1 MTPDSIRA
9 LLGKALVLLVLAFPL
24 ALCAEPGHDPLI
36 LVSIDGFHP
45 DYLKHGR
52 APTLSRLAREGVHA
66 RWMNPSYPSLT
77 FPNHYTLVTG
87 LRPDRHGIVSNDMY
101 DPQLGRFGLR
111 LREAVADGRWWG
123 GEPLWVGVRKAGG
136 IAATM
141 FWPGSEAQIDGFRPN
156 HWFAFDGSID
166 PARRVDTV
174 LGWLD
179 LPEAERPRLITLYFD
194 QVDHTGH
201 DFGPDAPELI
211 AAVAEVD
218 AALRRLLEGLTAR
231 GLRERVN
238 LVIVSDHG
246 MAEVAPE
253 RVERLDDLI
262 DPSLLEVVSEGP
274 SLLIAPKPGAE
285 QAARAALLG
294 RHGHLQCWDKTGLPE
309 RWHYGRHPRV
319 PAIVCQDDTGWRTML
334 ASTIARWSG
343 QAKPGAHGYD
353 PFDRSMRALFV
364 AQGPAF
370 ARGARLK
377 PFDNVHVYPLLV
389 HLLGIPPAPN
399 DGDPTV
405 LAGALRAPDH

>member
-1 MTPDSIRA
+1 MTANPIRA
-9 LLGKALVLLVLAFPL
+9 LLRRALVVLVLAFPV
-24 ALCAEPGHDPLI
+24 ALLAEPGHDPLI

-52 APTLSRLAREGVHA
+52 APALARLARDGVRA

-87 LRPDRHGIVSNDMY
+87 LRPDRHGIVNNDMR
-101 DPQLGRFGLR
+101 DPELGRFGLK

-141 FWPGSEAQIDGFRPN
+141 FWPGSEAEIGGFRPN
-156 HWFAFDGSID
+156 HWFAFDADRSAGE
-166 PARRVDTV
+166 RVDTV

-194 QVDHTGH
+194 QVDHAGH
-201 DFGPDAPELI
+201 DFGPDAPELV

-218 AALRRLLEGLTAR
+218 AALRRLLDGLTTR

-238 LVIVSDHG
+238 LAIVSDHG
-246 MAEVAPE
+246 MAEVAPGHI
-253 RVERLDDLI
+253 ERLDDLI
-262 DPSLLEVVSEGP
+262 DPERVEVVSEGP
-274 SLLIAPKPGAE
+274 ALLIAPKPGNE

-294 RHGHLQCWDKTGLPE
+294 RHAHLQCWDKTEGPA
-309 RWHYGRHPRV
+309 RWHYGQHPRV
-319 PAIVCQDDTGWRTML
+319 PAIVCQNDTGWRTML
-334 ASTIARWSG
+334 AATIARWDG
-343 QAKPGAHGYD
+343 QVKPGAHGFD

-364 AQGPAF
+364 ASGPAF
-370 ARGARLK
+370 RRGVKLK
-377 PFDNVHVYPLLV
+377 PFDNVHVYPLLA
-389 HLLGIPPAPN
+389 HLLGIAPAPN

-405 LAGALRAPDH
+405 LAPALRAPDH